1 MTCHDI
7 DNLINSKAGN
17 ALPAEEAVAHLD
29 TCDKCRALI
38 SVLNEEWKLASLT
51 AGQLERIQARI
62 VETLKPVR
70 PLAPASLFLFTCAII
85 FLSIVAIG
93 VMPFGMQGWGA
104 LGIGQRVAVFATLAG
119 SAVLLGV
126 SMVGQMVPGSKYA
139 LAPAALPVGI
149 LTVLLILI
157 AAIFRPQAD
166 PGFFQSGL
174 TCMKNGLTYSI
185 PGALFFW
192 LLVRRGAILFPKLI
206 GAAAGGLAGLIGLS
220 VLEIT
225 CPNLDVYHVLV
236 WHGGVVVISS
246 VAGALFGAGVEYID
260 RLRRNEVS

>member
-7 DNLINSKAGN
+7 DNLINSKPGN
-17 ALPAEEAVAHLD
+17 ALPAAEAVAHLD

-38 SVLNEEWKLASLT
+38 SVLNEEWKHAGLT
-51 AGQLERIQARI
+51 AGQLERIQASI

-70 PLAPASLFLFTCAII
+70 PLAPASFFLFACAII

-93 VMPFGMQGWGA
+93 VMPFGMQGWAA
-104 LGIGQRVAVFATLAG
+104 LGIGQRVAVFATLAA

-157 AAIFRPQAD
+157 AATFRPQAD
-166 PGFFQSGL
+166 PAFVESGL
-174 TCMKNGLTYSI
+174 TCMKNGLTLFD
-185 PGALFFW
+185 PGSVAL
-192 LLVRRGAILFPKLI
+192 L
-206 GAAAGGLAGLIGLS
+206 AAGSARGHTFPQADRSCRRWIG
-220 VLEIT
+220 
-225 CPNLDVYHVLV
+225 
-236 WHGGVVVISS
+236 
-246 VAGALFGAGVEYID
+246 
-260 RLRRNEVS
+260 RLNRS

>member
-7 DNLINSKAGN
+7 DNLINSKPGN
-17 ALPAEEAVAHLD
+17 ALPAGEAVAHLD

-38 SVLNEEWKLASLT
+38 SVLNEDWKLVGLT
-51 AGQLERIQARI
+51 AGQLERIQASI
-62 VETLKPVR
+62 VKTLKPVR
-70 PLAPASLFLFTCAII
+70 PLAPARLFLFACAII

-93 VMPFGMQGWGA
+93 VMPSGMHGWAA
-104 LGIGQRVAVFATLAG
+104 LGMGQRVAVFATLAA

-220 VLEIT
+220 VLEMN
-225 CPNLDVYHVLV
+225 CSNLDVYHILV

-246 VAGALFGAGVEYID
+246 VAGALLGATVEYID
-260 RLRRNEVS
+260 RLRSQKIS